1 PLYQQLEE
9 QVYAM
14 YGQPV
19 VITKNSTL
27 GHMGVIPSIVKDQDA
42 IILDH
47 EVHGSVQNA
56 AKILK
61 TRRIPIAVI
70 RHSDLNMLEDKLKQF
85 SRTRQKV
92 WYMADGI
99 YSMYGDYAPISDLEV
114 LVKQYPCLQ
123 LYFDDVHGMSWTGRN
138 GTGFVMNA
146 LERFTDSV
154 VLFTTLSKS
163 FGASGGV
170 LVCPNKNLQ
179 QYVKTFG
186 GPLTFS
192 AQLEP
197 ASVAAAIASAN
208 IHLSDEIYSLQED
221 LRQRITYFNELVAK
235 TDLPIVDAN
244 ASPVF
249 YIGTGMP
256 ETGYNFVN
264 RLLKEGYYT
273 SLGLFP
279 AVPIKNTGVRITI

>member
-1 PLYQQLEE
+1 
-9 QVYAM
+9 
-14 YGQPV
+14 
-19 VITKNSTL
+19 
-27 GHMGVIPSIVKDQDA
+27 
-42 IILDH
+42 
-47 EVHGSVQNA
+47 
-56 AKILK
+56 
-61 TRRIPIAVI
+61 
-70 RHSDLNMLEDKLKQF
+70 
-85 SRTRQKV
+85 V

-123 LYFDDVHGMSWTGRN
+123 LYFDDVRGMSWTGRN

-273 SLGLFP
+273 NLGLFP
-279 AVPIKNTGVRITI
+279 AVPIKNTGVRITISRHNTIEDIKGLVDVMTYHYPQALEETYTTLERVCQAFKMDVPQFVSQPREQAATDEQQAFLGVSLETSILSVDK